1 MLINIKRAS
10 FLFIVFPFLLIFIL
24 LFFGIKID
32 SFSLFGV
39 KISQFYIKLDKKLIL
54 RVDNI
59 EYKYIESEVEDSVEA
74 SKNDLTIL
82 PKVLRLFEEID
93 IKNISINDNNFKI
106 YIKDGKIELE
116 NKFLSVD
123 ARISGNYNQIF
134 LDIENLYLKDY
145 KVRASGRAK
154 LDYFDSELNYVGKV
168 YYENLE
174 LTSNISFKNDLM
186 KFFINSETFENLYF
200 LKNSLELP
208 EVAESWMYDNVKGE
222 MKLEGFYGEFNL
234 QNYTLDINSLE
245 GNATIKNAEIEFQ
258 KGIDKIHSKDLK
270 IKFKNNSLKIDLE
283 DAFFK
288 NKELNNSFVKI
299 NNIADSEN
307 GEVLINI
314 ETKSALDKD
323 IIKILSSYGVDIPL
337 EQTKGKTEAKV
348 LLTIPYSSEKMMK
361 TKGEFIIE
369 PSTIA
374 IGNFVFNS
382 KKAELFL
389 NDSELNIKKANFIFQ
404 DMIEANGDI
413 KFDLSTL
420 KANGNLDIRKV
431 FLASGNDSI
440 IELKNQKSKINMDFK
455 NNTSISLDDLDID
468 ISYDTK
474 LNIYIKDLKKIYPHS
489 KLLQTNSIKDGEIY
503 LIIYDE
509 NKINLYATVSGLE
522 LPIKKDGNFISSFDI
537 YGDITNNIVSLSTL
551 DGSLKLKVD
560 DKTNISLDKYEVII
574 VNSEEEKESELPKN
588 LRVELTNSIIDLF
601 GTKIRLKDADVSFD
615 EKSDI
620 YFNANARIPKKV
632 PVILK
637 KENKEIKYLDLTGNY
652 KNKKVKL
659 ETKDGDLKVR
669 IDGNNYTLF
678 TKDYEI
684 YYNLP
689 KDENKTKKATSNEDI
704 KLNLSGENTT
714 VVLNNE
720 HKLKASKYN
729 ANITENRKFI
739 YIESD
744 KTKFTYSED
753 NKNYFDIYLSK
764 ASSKFVNN
772 LSNKEALEG
781 GYLDFYANGTMKN
794 LKGQLFI
801 KDTKV
806 KELSTINNILFF
818 IQTSPGLINPL
829 FAIPAVLNLDDIGHY
844 EIEKGSIK
852 LLYSDNMNILYLN
865 EINLIGNGMDLE
877 GNAYINLNNNDI
889 NADLNL
895 IFMKTYS
902 NVVNVLPVVNYIL
915 LGDDRRVDS
924 RIKVSGDLKDP
935 KIESNLL
942 GDSLNAPVNIL
953 KRTINAPVDIFNNF
967 IKNNDKKE

>member
-1 MLINIKRAS
+1 M
-10 FLFIVFPFLLIFIL
+10 FIL
-24 LFFGIKID
+24 LFMGIKID
-32 SFSLFGV
+32 SFSLFGI

-59 EYKYIESEVEDSVEA
+59 EYKYIQSEVEDSVEA

-93 IKNISINDNNFKI
+93 IKNLSINENNFKI
-106 YIKDGKIELE
+106 FIKDGKIELE
-116 NKFLSVD
+116 NKFVSID
-123 ARISGNYNQIF
+123 AKLSGNYNQIF
-134 LDIENLYLKDY
+134 LDIEELYLKDF
-145 KVRASGRAK
+145 KIKASGRAK
-154 LDYFDSELNYVGKV
+154 LDYFNSEINYIGKI
-168 YYENLE
+168 YYENLI
-174 LTSNISFKNDLM
+174 LSSNIGFKNNLM
-186 KFFINSETFENLYF
+186 KFFISSETFDNLHF
-200 LKNSLELP
+200 LKKSLNLP
-208 EVAESWMYDNVKGE
+208 EIAETWIYDNIKGE
-222 MKLEGFYGEFNL
+222 MRLEGFYGEFDLN
-234 QNYTLDINSLE
+234 NYTLDLSSLE
-245 GNATIKNAEIEFQ
+245 GHASIKNAEIEFQ
-258 KGIDKIHSKDLK
+258 KDIEKIKSRELK
-270 IKFKNNSLKIDLE
+270 IKFEDNSLKIDLE

-288 NKELNNSFVKI
+288 NKELKNSFVKI
-299 NNIADSEN
+299 NQISDSER

-348 LLTIPYSSEKMMK
+348 FLTIPYSSDKAMQ

-369 PSTIA
+369 PSSIA
-374 IGNFVFNS
+374 IGNFVFDS

-389 NDSELNIKKANFIFQ
+389 NNSELNIKNANFIFQ
-404 DMIEANGDI
+404 DMIEANGDM

-420 KANGNLDIRKV
+420 KVNGNVDIKRVYLK
-431 FLASGNDSI
+431 SGNDSI
-440 IELKNQKSKINMDFK
+440 IDLKNQKSKINMDFQ
-455 NNTSISLDDLDID
+455 NSTSISLDDLNID

-489 KLLQTNSIKDGEIY
+489 NLLQANSIKDGEIY

-509 NKINLYATVSGLE
+509 NNITLYATVSGLE
-522 LPIKKDGNFISSFDI
+522 LPIKRDGKIVNSLDI
-537 YGDITNNIVSLSTL
+537 YGDIKNNIVNISTL
-551 DGSLKLKVD
+551 DDSLKLKVD
-560 DKTNISLDKYEVII
+560 DTINIFLDKYEVTIA
-574 VNSEEEKESELPKN
+574 NSEEKKETELPKN
-588 LRVELTNSIIDLF
+588 LRVELNNSILDLF
-601 GTKIRLKDADVSFD
+601 GTKIRLKEADVNFD
-615 EKSDI
+615 EESNI

-632 PVILK
+632 PVVIK
-637 KENKEIKYLDLTGNY
+637 KDNKEIRYLDLTGSYIN
-652 KNKKVKL
+652 NKVKI
-659 ETKDGDLKVR
+659 ETKNGDLKAK

-684 YYNLP
+684 YYTLP
-689 KDENKTKKATSNEDI
+689 KDDNKAKKTSSKWDI

-720 HKLKASKYN
+720 HKLRASKYN

-739 YIESD
+739 YIED
-744 KTKFTYSED
+744 DETKFTYSEND
-753 NKNYFDIYLSK
+753 KKYFDIYLSK

-772 LSNKEALEG
+772 LSNKEAIDG

-818 IQTSPGLINPL
+818 IQTSPALINPL
-829 FAIPAVLNLDDIGHY
+829 FAIPAVLNIDDIGHY

-852 LLYSDNMNILYLN
+852 LLYSDNMNVLYLN
-865 EINLIGNGMDLE
+865 DINLIGNGMDLE
-877 GNAYINLNNNDI
+877 GNAYVNLNNNNI
-889 NADLNL
+889 YADLNL
-895 IFMKTYS
+895 IFMKTYT
-902 NVVNVLPVVNYIL
+902 NVVNVLPIVNYIL
-915 LGDDRRVDS
+915 LGENRRVDS

-942 GDSLNAPVNIL
+942 GDSLSAPVNIL
-953 KRTINAPVDIFNNF
+953 KRTITAPIDIFNNF
-967 IKNNDKKE
+967 IKNSSEDN